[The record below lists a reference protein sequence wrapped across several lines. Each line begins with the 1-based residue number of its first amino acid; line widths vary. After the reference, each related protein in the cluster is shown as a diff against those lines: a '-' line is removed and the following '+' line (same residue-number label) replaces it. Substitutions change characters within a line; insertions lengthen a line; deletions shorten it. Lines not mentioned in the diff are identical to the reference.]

1 MGTWGAEGRD
11 CAASPAA
18 RMRAAN
24 GGYNST
30 MSSLLT
36 QHFKIHGIDVQVNTD
51 IPLLATAIGELLRR
65 FAHPPAMDSQPLRFI
80 YERSRKAP
88 DPLSNGSSDGG
99 GPLLFSTSWENA
111 FDLAGRLGVNWD
123 VYGRDGC
130 LLLDYHRRGR
140 LRLDVSEGVL
150 EGSLTEPLDLHPAL
164 LPSIFFFFPLAQLLA
179 RRGLHLLHA
188 AALERNGCGV
198 LIPGLS
204 GSGKSTSCVALMRGG
219 YRCLSDDKPFLREIQ
234 NGLELLAFPE
244 MIDVTDQT
252 IAFFPEL
259 RERTTAIEAGYRKK
273 RFRAEML
280 YPGSTADAVK
290 PSVILFPQ
298 ISDESTSRVEPLSKV
313 RALQALLPHSLL
325 CFDREVSM
333 RHFGLLSRLVETT
346 ACYRLHFGRD
356 VMDLPRLI
364 DPLLG

>member
-1 MGTWGAEGRD
+1 MEHLGAERID
-11 CAASPAA
+11 CIASPAV
-18 RMRAAN
+18 RIRAVSVRC
-24 GGYNST
+24 NST
-30 MSSLLT
+30 MSGLLT
-36 QHFKIHGIDVQVNTD
+36 QHFTIHGIGVRVDAG
-51 IPLLATAIGELLRR
+51 IPLLAAAIGELLRR
-65 FAHPPAMDSQPLRFI
+65 FAHPPATDSQPLRFI
-80 YERSRKAP
+80 YGRSGKAP
-88 DPLSNGSSDGG
+88 DPFSHGSSNGG

-179 RRGLHLLHA
+179 RRGLHVIHA

-204 GSGKSTSCVALMRGG
+204 GSGKSTSCVALMRAG
-219 YRCLSDDKPFLREIQ
+219 YRCLSDDKPFLRETE

-259 RERTTAIEAGYRKK
+259 RERTTAIEVGYRKK
-273 RFRAEML
+273 RFCAEML

-298 ISDESTSRVEPLSKV
+298 ISEESTSRVEPLSKI
-313 RALQALLPHSLL
+313 RTLQALLPHSLL
-325 CFDREVSM
+325 CFDREVSV

>member
-1 MGTWGAEGRD
+1 M
-11 CAASPAA
+11 
-18 RMRAAN
+18 
-24 GGYNST
+24 
-30 MSSLLT
+30 MSGLST
-36 QHFKIHGIDVQVNTD
+36 QHFTIYGIGVRVDAD
-51 IPLLATAIGELLRR
+51 IPLLAAAIGELLRR
-65 FAHPPAMDSQPLRFI
+65 FARPPATDSQPLRFI
-80 YERSRKAP
+80 YERSGKVP

-111 FDLAGRLGVNWD
+111 FDLAGRLGINWD
-123 VYGRDGC
+123 VYGRDGR

-179 RRGLHLLHA
+179 RRGLHIVHA

-204 GSGKSTSCVALMRGG
+204 GSGKSTSCVSLMRGG
-219 YRCLSDDKPFLREIQ
+219 YRCLSDDKPFLRETEH
-234 NGLELLAFPE
+234 GLELLAFPE

-259 RERTTAIEAGYRKK
+259 RERTTAIEMGYRKK
-273 RFRAEML
+273 RFYAETL

-298 ISDESTSRVEPLSKV
+298 ISDEPTSRVEPLSKV

-325 CFDREVSM
+325 CFDREVSV

-346 ACYRLHFGRD
+346 ACYRLHFGRN